1 MCEYVCEC
9 LCEHVCMSMKS
20 LANISRTPLADI
32 LAENS
37 RLDSGQVLEEGRLCW
52 RLGAC
57 EWGSGGRRALNWLR
71 AWGWGG
77 TWGVLGQ

>member
-37 RLDSGQVLEEGRLCW
+37 RLDSGQVLEEGRLC
-52 RLGAC
+52 
-57 EWGSGGRRALNWLR
+57 
-71 AWGWGG
+71 
-77 TWGVLGQ
+77 

>member
-1 MCEYVCEC
+1 MCEYVCGC

-37 RLDSGQVLEEGRLCW
+37 RLDSGQVLEEGRLC
-52 RLGAC
+52 
-57 EWGSGGRRALNWLR
+57 
-71 AWGWGG
+71 
-77 TWGVLGQ
+77 